1 MGVSHKPSEMKHLPA
16 ALLVLVSLKLTFSD
30 NAPSKF
36 SEVEFQKRID
46 ILGAEFA
53 TKVRSS
59 EEKLFFKALVLQ
71 HSRDFHSGLVLGPV
85 PLMEVLDD
93 IISTLAGKDGRV
105 DADVVNKIW
114 SSINLK
120 EEIEVIMEENH
131 RASLK
136 EKPNLSLKEKIGVNL
151 EKETEEK
158 SRNIMENKGVKD
170 RSIMKE
176 KARKSLKKWN
186 GSNLR
191 KAGNIQKVKLGKS
204 LNEKT
209 VTRLKEEAATFFN
222 VKAGNILKKKA
233 GNNLKKKTGKGL
245 RDKAGN
251 SLKRKSGES
260 LNAKT
265 GQFFNDPEN
274 SLKANDVIGKEKHL
288 LSVISRKKKI
298 PERQKHFFRISRSVS
313 EDYTTTL
320 YDDLETYTTQAPLTE
335 KRKSFLLSFFDAIKT
350 KFDKEKE

>member
-71 HSRDFHSGLVLGPV
+71 HSRDFQSGLVLGPV
-85 PLMEVLDD
+85 PLLEVLDD

-136 EKPNLSLKEKIGVNL
+136 EKPKLSLKEITEENLENEIGVNP

-158 SRNIMENKGVKD
+158 SRNKGVKD
-170 RSIMKE
+170 RSIMNE
-176 KARKSLKKWN
+176 KARNSLRKRN
-186 GSNLR
+186 GGILR
-191 KAGNIQKVKLGKS
+191 KAGNIQKVKL
-204 LNEKT
+204 
-209 VTRLKEEAATFFN
+209 
-222 VKAGNILKKKA
+222 
-233 GNNLKKKTGKGL
+233 
-245 RDKAGN
+245 
-251 SLKRKSGES
+251 
-260 LNAKT
+260 
-265 GQFFNDPEN
+265 
-274 SLKANDVIGKEKHL
+274 
-288 LSVISRKKKI
+288 
-298 PERQKHFFRISRSVS
+298 
-313 EDYTTTL
+313 
-320 YDDLETYTTQAPLTE
+320 
-335 KRKSFLLSFFDAIKT
+335 
-350 KFDKEKE
+350 

>member
-93 IISTLAGKDGRV
+93 IISTLAGKDGKV

-114 SSINLK
+114 STINLK

-136 EKPNLSLKEKIGVNL
+136 EKPNLSLEEITVENLENKTGVNH

-158 SRNIMENKGVKD
+158 SRNIIENKGVKD

-176 KARKSLKKWN
+176 KARKSRRKFN

-191 KAGNIQKVKLGKS
+191 KAGNIQKVNSGKT
-204 LNEKT
+204 LNGKT
-209 VTRLKEEAATFFN
+209 VTILKEKAAIFFN
-222 VKAGNILKKKA
+222 MKSGNIQKKNA
-233 GNNLKKKTGKGL
+233 GNNLKKKTGKSL

-251 SLKRKSGES
+251 ILKRKPGES

-265 GQFFNDPEN
+265 
-274 SLKANDVIGKEKHL
+274 V
-288 LSVISRKKKI
+288 
-298 PERQKHFFRISRSVS
+298 
-313 EDYTTTL
+313 
-320 YDDLETYTTQAPLTE
+320 
-335 KRKSFLLSFFDAIKT
+335 
-350 KFDKEKE
+350 